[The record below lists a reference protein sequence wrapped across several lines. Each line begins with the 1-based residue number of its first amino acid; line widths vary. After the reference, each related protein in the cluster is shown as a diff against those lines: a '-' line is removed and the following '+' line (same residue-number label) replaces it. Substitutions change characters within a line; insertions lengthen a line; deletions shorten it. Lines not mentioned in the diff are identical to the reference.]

1 MPTIPTANPRIKC
14 RIANDCVNAISGSAE
29 RRPTRNLANNESGRA
44 RLRRAGREMV
54 FRYKSSPDAVRPGA
68 GNNRGFEPILILSYN
83 FA

>member
-1 MPTIPTANPRIKC
+1 MPTISTANPRIKC
-14 RIANDCVNAISGSAE
+14 RIANDCMNAISGSAE